1 MSIQND
7 TSDVAVYFIF
17 LSTLWGEEEREETV
31 LGDDNS
37 VNSLSYLIDY
47 ENVNM
52 PFSFQ
57 HV

>member
-17 LSTLWGEEEREETV
+17 LSTLWEEEREETV

-47 ENVNM
+47 ENVNV
-52 PFSFQ
+52 PY
-57 HV
+57 

>member
-52 PFSFQ
+52 PY
-57 HV
+57 

>member
-7 TSDVAVYFIF
+7 TSRVAVYFIF
-17 LSTLWGEEEREETV
+17 LSTLWGEEREEAV

-47 ENVNM
+47 ENVNV
-52 PFSFQ
+52 PF
-57 HV
+57 